1 MAASKIMGQ
10 TTYRLSQRN
19 LALGKSGSLTRTTKN
34 IPFRTSRDMMPKA
47 SREDLSDLTFPMA
60 DTQTENDA
68 HVQE

>member
-1 MAASKIMGQ
+1 
-10 TTYRLSQRN
+10 
-19 LALGKSGSLTRTTKN
+19 
-34 IPFRTSRDMMPKA
+34 MPKA